1 MRVKKVSIYIRLS
14 GEPGRPFERLKVRN
28 PRQCGERD
36 HYCLRVAGKWEFF
49 PEGDP
54 ARTELNE
61 ALHRKSE
68 REHELRIGVAALI
81 PQRTAPQPGKT
92 PVADAVQKYF
102 DNLAAMG
109 KNEKSICTY
118 RYAVS
123 GFVRSYK
130 KPSIEDYEKQ
140 DLIDYMGWLRKQPRK
155 ERKHANPERT
165 YFNKVSHVA
174 IFLKASG
181 VRPGLKASEYPQYHE
196 KQVVAHPDD
205 ELAVLYREADEDER
219 FLLDF
224 FIGSMARDHEAYGKY
239 GDPDLTGTTLTLY
252 GKHHKT
258 RTVEITQRLA
268 DGIQKRRKR
277 NKSKRLFMN
286 PSGKP
291 DKHLL
296 RKLQDLAKRAGAE
309 FHTELHK
316 LRKTGASRRY
326 RAGELLPTLMEEL
339 GHDDLSTTQ
348 RYLSDVK
355 PEATKQ
361 AVAAADFIPSCTLSE
376 SAAAEVNKKQQE
388 EKSDTSRPASP
399 KSAKVILNDT
409 VRLRKHLPR
418 SRTWTNR
425 ICGTSMSATLLSSS
439 SDARRAIR

>member
-1 MRVKKVSIYIRLS
+1 MKVKKVSIYIRLC

-49 PEGDP
+49 PEGDA
-54 ARTELNE
+54 ARKDLNE
-61 ALHRKSE
+61 ALHRKGE
-68 REHELRIGVAALI
+68 REHELRIGVAAPLI
-81 PQRTAPQPGKT
+81 PQRTAAQPGKT

-109 KNEKSICTY
+109 KDEKSIRTY
-118 RYAVS
+118 RYAVN

-130 KPSIEDYEKQ
+130 KSCIEDYERQ

-155 ERKHANPERT
+155 ERKHANPDRT

-174 IFLKASG
+174 IFLKACG
-181 VRPGLKASEYPQYHE
+181 VRPGLKASEYPRYHE
-196 KQVVAHPDD
+196 KIVVAHTD
-205 ELAVLYREADEDER
+205 EELSLLYSAADAEET

-224 FIGSMARDHEAYGKY
+224 FIGSMARDHEAYGCRY
-239 GDPDLTGTTLTLY
+239 SDLTGTTLTLY
-252 GKHHKT
+252 GKQDKT
-258 RTVEITQRLA
+258 RTVEISQRLA
-268 DGIQKRRKR
+268 DAINARRKR
-277 NKSKRLFMN
+277 LGAGPNDLLFPN
-286 PSGKP
+286 GEGRPN
-291 DKHLL
+291 KHLL
-296 RKLQDLAKRAGAE
+296 DILQGLAERCGAK

-326 RAGELLPTLMEEL
+326 RAGELLPTLMQEL
-339 GHDDLSTTQ
+339 GHEDLSTTQ

-376 SAAAEVNKKQQE
+376 RAVAEMNKKEEE
-388 EKSDTSRPASP
+388 EKSVASRPASP
-399 KSAKVILNDT
+399 KTAKVILNDT
-409 VRLRKHLPR
+409 DAVVV
-418 SRTWTNR
+418 T
-425 ICGTSMSATLLSSS
+425 GTPSF
-439 SDARRAIR
+439 